1 MHTDS
6 LYSHSMKKSEA
17 LDILG
22 LQDGATDE
30 QINKAHRAKAIANH
44 PDRFTDPD
52 KKAAAE
58 EKMKQ
63 INEARDVLIH
73 HSWDPEYG
81 PASSGDPF
89 TGTYRP
95 YAGYGGGTQS
105 QGGYDPFNPFGNV
118 WVNWDP
124 TQTTSESGGQQ
135 NPYGQNPFGGFGQG
149 FDPYDPFAS
158 IFTQRPQKSVKQEL
172 EEAKKQVNL
181 TMGLL
186 SAKLVVLAVCIL
198 LGAPAIG
205 MIVYAATSLFYM
217 IWRQIS
223 SCSGMVAL
231 PFVVMVGAPILFWLP
246 PSSFT
251 GTITPGLIIFFVLT
265 VIYDLSTSSTDLK
278 KYNTIKE
285 KMKFKE

>member
-1 MHTDS
+1 
-6 LYSHSMKKSEA
+6 MKKSEA

-30 QINKAHRAKAIANH
+30 EINKAHRAKAIANH
-44 PDRFTDPD
+44 PDRFTDPT

-81 PASSGDPF
+81 PAAGGDPF

-95 YAGYGGGTQS
+95 YSGYGGSGYGGGQQT
-105 QGGYDPFNPFGNV
+105 GGGYGYDPFNPFGGV
-118 WVNWDP
+118 WVDWDN
-124 TQTTSESGGQQ
+124 TQSNSGGSQRGQQ
-135 NPYGQNPFGGFGQG
+135 NPYANPFGGVGSG
-149 FDPYDPFAS
+149 FNPYDPFAS
-158 IFTQRPQKSVKQEL
+158 IFTQRPRKTAKQEL
-172 EEAKKQVNL
+172 EEAKKQLNL

-186 SAKLVVLAVCIL
+186 TTKLIVLAICML

-217 IWRQIS
+217 IWRQVS
-223 SCSGMVAL
+223 SCSGMIAL
-231 PFVVMVGAPILFWLP
+231 PFVIMVGTPILFWLP

-251 GTITPGLIIFFVLT
+251 GTITPALIIFFVLAI
-265 VIYDLSTSSTDLK
+265 IYDIAISSSDLK
-278 KYNTIKE
+278 RYNTVKE
-285 KMKFKE
+285 KAKFEE

>member
-1 MHTDS
+1 
-6 LYSHSMKKSEA
+6 MKKSEA

-81 PASSGDPF
+81 PTGDPF

-95 YAGYGGGTQS
+95 YSGYGYGGGQS
-105 QGGYDPFNPFGNV
+105 SGTGGTGGYDPFNPFGNV
-118 WVNWDP
+118 WVNWDD
-124 TQTTSESGGQQ
+124 TQSSSQGNGGQQ
-135 NPYGQNPFGGFGQG
+135 NPYTNPFGGMGGG
-149 FDPYDPFAS
+149 FNPYDPFAS
-158 IFTQRPQKSVKQEL
+158 IFTQRPQKSARQEL
-172 EEAKKQVNL
+172 EEAKKQLNL
-181 TMGLL
+181 TMGLVT
-186 SAKLVVLAVCIL
+186 AKVIVLAICVL

-217 IWRQIS
+217 IWRQVS
-223 SCSGMVAL
+223 SCSGMIAL
-231 PFVVMVGAPILFWLP
+231 PFVIMVGAPVLFWLP

-251 GTITPGLIIFFVLT
+251 GTITPALVIFFVLT
-265 VIYDLSTSSTDLK
+265 VIYDLSVSGTDLK
-278 KYNTIKE
+278 RYNTIKE
-285 KMKFKE
+285 KVKFEE